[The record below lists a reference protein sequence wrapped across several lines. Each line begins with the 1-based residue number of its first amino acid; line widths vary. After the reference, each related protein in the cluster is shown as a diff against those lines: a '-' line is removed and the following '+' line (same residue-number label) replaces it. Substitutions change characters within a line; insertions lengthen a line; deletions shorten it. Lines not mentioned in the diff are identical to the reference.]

1 MSNNKLYLM
10 NANKKG
16 KRFELKIAK
25 ELAKK
30 FDTNIRRTPN
40 SGGLSIKGDILTTSG
55 ILSEYSWECKNQ
67 EKLNIWKALHQSEG
81 DAAGTRK
88 TPVVVFTKNFEN
100 DYVAFKFED
109 FVNLLLELDELRNE
123 SKRSS

>member
-1 MSNNKLYLM
+1 ML

-16 KRFELKIAK
+16 KRFELRIAK

-40 SGGLSIKGDILTTSG
+40 SGGLSIKGDILTTNG

-67 EKLNIWKALHQSEG
+67 EKLNIWKALHQSER

-88 TPVVVFTKNFEN
+88 TAVVVFTKNFES
-100 DYVAFKFED
+100 DYAALRFDD
-109 FVNLLLELDELRNE
+109 FINLLLELQELRNGNQ
-123 SKRSS
+123 